1 MKTLT
6 FQDLDG
12 NDQEIEITVLRD
24 RILATCNGSTGIFPL
39 YNKADPMNYK
49 PKRDPAALAAEIYG
63 EAYTG
68 DDKYHRAAKT
78 REITDWLTDGDGG
91 EGRTAAELAAEWIEY
106 DQEPEKDEI
115 E

>member
-1 MKTLT
+1 MKALI
-6 FQDLDG
+6 FQDLDM
-12 NDQEIEITVLRD
+12 NDQIIEITVLPD
-24 RILATCNGSTGIFPL
+24 RILATCNGTTGIFPL

-49 PKRDPAALAAEIYG
+49 PKHDAGALAEEIY
-63 EAYTG
+63 YLVYSG
-68 DDKYHRAAKT
+68 DNQRHRVNVT
-78 REITDWLTDGDGG
+78 QEIQDWLTDGDGG